1 MLRLL
6 KETKYQLHV
15 RVRVRVRVEF
25 MYGFVSGSCLGSCL
39 VRVWVRVW
47 FVSGSCL
54 VRPVRVRFVSS
65 CLVRVRFGLGSY
77 LVRIY
82 FVLVGIGSYMIRI

>member
-15 RVRVRVRVEF
+15 RVRV
-25 MYGFVSGSCLGSCL
+25 
-39 VRVWVRVW
+39 W

-54 VRPVRVRFVSS
+54 VRVRFV
-65 CLVRVRFGLGSY
+65 LFGSY
-77 LVRIY
+77 LFRVYFGVVRIE
-82 FVLVGIGSYMIRI
+82 FLFNSNLNDN